1 MRVVV
6 HVRDLILPVGT
17 WKERV
22 RMWWLAGKSQLRD
35 KFAMRKLIKLDNMT
49 VPYVSMSVWKGMLW
63 SMAWTSISVF
73 SLSISQ

>member
-1 MRVVV
+1 
-6 HVRDLILPVGT
+6 
-17 WKERV
+17 
-22 RMWWLAGKSQLRD
+22 MWWLAGKSQLRD

-49 VPYVSMSVWKGMLW
+49 APYVSMSVWKGMLW